1 MAARPNSNTSES
13 TSASS
18 GVNEVSGTGSSRQWM
33 SCGGP
38 ILFTGPGGL
47 RDYRAQVSA
56 DNQSVGIGSRSG
68 EATSDLAYLSRQPPG
83 YSFPLAKHGRVGE
96 IGWPVETFKTVKG
109 FQN

>member
-1 MAARPNSNTSES
+1 MP
-13 TSASS
+13 
-18 GVNEVSGTGSSRQWM
+18 
-33 SCGGP
+33 P
-38 ILFTGPGGL
+38 GPGGL